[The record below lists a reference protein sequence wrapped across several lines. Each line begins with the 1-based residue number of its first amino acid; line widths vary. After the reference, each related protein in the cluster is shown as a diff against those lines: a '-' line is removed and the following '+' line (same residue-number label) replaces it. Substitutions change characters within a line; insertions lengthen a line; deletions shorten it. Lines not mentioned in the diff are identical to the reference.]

1 MPNSKNVLVKAGWI
15 SLVIGLPFA
24 GLHLLA
30 SPDDARISPLQH
42 ISAALANYLGP
53 WGIALVR
60 LVDFPNAGMRSFS
73 WSIAL
78 GMTVMAALLLLI
90 LALVRNRWG
99 RVSFLVIWGLF
110 MVAWFGIG
118 LFQIA
123 DGLL

>member
-1 MPNSKNVLVKAGWI
+1 MKAGWI
-15 SLVIGLPFA
+15 SLAVGLPFV
-24 GLHLLA
+24 GIHLLA
-30 SPDDARISPLQH
+30 NPDDAKISPLQH
-42 ISAALANYLGP
+42 IGAALANYFGP

-78 GMTVMAALLLLI
+78 GMTVIAALLLLI